1 MECILINPD
10 KIEEWMREVEQ
21 RPSSAP
27 LIIRYI
33 AGRLEELT
41 RRNEELRAEN
51 IALVSDKKVEE
62 YESRIAGLEYQLA
75 LLKRQVSGDTPG
87 IPQAAE
93 PAAPETLSLVVFTPG
108 GLVLRVELPPDQI
121 ASASVVANFHGVI
134 APDGVPP
141 GILVTSTQEELLFV
155 FDTGRTAALP
165 VTGIPV
171 LDPHSL
177 DWEQAFLQEPR
188 ASEEL
193 AVVLPISRMSL
204 YEFCIQ
210 TSRKGFVK
218 KIREPSLET
227 YIANAYLGTGV
238 IQRSDKMCSLVLSS
252 KQDRF
257 GMVSQQGYFFS
268 MEVERLPVAIEE
280 VMKLD
285 TGDHIVSTFILGK
298 KPSLMIATQ
307 TGKAVLRDSAWLEQ
321 ATSFKTKGQAVLSRE
336 RRDSGVRIVGAA
348 AVDENDW
355 GLVLK
360 SNGDFIAYNMSDLFA
375 TGSLLPGQSP
385 AQVLGFTTFR
395 LPPPAGAQS
404 AGTAKT
410 LAAPRGEH

>member
-1 MECILINPD
+1 MINPD

-33 AGRLEELT
+33 ASRLEELT

-51 IALVSDKKVEE
+51 IALVSEKKVEE
-62 YESRIAGLEYQLA
+62 YQNRIASLEYQLA
-75 LLKRQVSGDTPG
+75 LLKRQVSGDASLAAGMAQT
-87 IPQAAE
+87 AE
-93 PAAPETLSLVVFTPG
+93 PAVPETLSLLLFTPG

-121 ASASVVANFHGVI
+121 TSSGVVANFRGMI
-134 APDGVPP
+134 APDGIPP
-141 GILVTSTQEELLFV
+141 GLLVTSTHEELLFV
-155 FDTGRTAALP
+155 FDTGRTAAQP
-165 VTGIPV
+165 VIGIPP
-171 LDPHSL
+171 LDPQAL
-177 DWEQAFLQEPR
+177 EWEQAFLQEPR

-204 YEFCIQ
+204 YDFCIQ
-210 TSRKGFVK
+210 ASRKGFVK
-218 KIREPSLET
+218 KIREPALET

-238 IQRSDKMCSLVLSS
+238 IQRSDKMCSLVLGG
-252 KQDRF
+252 KQGRF
-257 GMVSQQGYFFS
+257 CMVSQMGFFFS
-268 MEVERLPVAIEE
+268 MEVDRLPVAIEE

-307 TGKAVLRDSAWLEQ
+307 TGKAVLRDAGWLEQ
-321 ATSFKTKGQAVLSRE
+321 AASFKTKGQPVLSRE

-360 SNGDFIAYNMSDLFA
+360 NNGELVAYKMSDLFA
-375 TGSLLPGQSP
+375 TGSLLPGQAP
-385 AQVLGFTTFR
+385 AQILGFTTFR
-395 LPPPAGAQS
+395 LPGPSVTPGGGS
-404 AGTAKT
+404 
-410 LAAPRGEH
+410 

>member
-1 MECILINPD
+1 MFLINPD

-33 AGRLEELT
+33 ASRLEELT
-41 RRNEELRAEN
+41 RRNERLRAEN
-51 IALVSDKKVEE
+51 IALVSEKKVEE
-62 YESRIAGLEYQLA
+62 YESRIAALEYQLA
-75 LLKRQVSGDTPG
+75 LLKRQVSGAGPETPQ
-87 IPQAAE
+87 PAQT
-93 PAAPETLSLVVFTPG
+93 PAAETLSLLVFTPG
-108 GLVLRVELPPDQI
+108 GLVLRVELPPDQM
-121 ASASVVANFHGVI
+121 ASSGVVASFHGMI
-134 APDGVPP
+134 APDGIPP
-141 GILVTSTQEELLFV
+141 ALLVTSTQEELLFV
-155 FDTGRTAALP
+155 FDTGRTVALP
-165 VTGIPV
+165 VIGIPA
-171 LDPHSL
+171 LDPQSL

-193 AVVLPISRMSL
+193 AAVLPISRMSL

-218 KIREPSLET
+218 KIREPALET

-238 IQRSDKMCSLVLSS
+238 IQRSDKMCSLLLGS

-257 GMVSQQGYFFS
+257 GMVSQQGFFFS

-285 TGDHIVSTFILGK
+285 TGDYVVSTFIMGK

-307 TGKAVLRDSAWLEQ
+307 TGKAVLRDAGWLEQ
-321 ATSFKTKGQAVLSRE
+321 ASSFKTKGQPVLSRQ

-360 SNGDFIAYNMSDLFA
+360 SDGELVAYKMSDLFA
-375 TGSLLPGQSP
+375 TGSLLPGQAP
-385 AQVLGFTTFR
+385 AQILGFAAFR
-395 LPPPAGAQS
+395 LPAVPALPG
-404 AGTAKT
+404 G
-410 LAAPRGEH
+410 PRGER

>member
-1 MECILINPD
+1 LVNPD

-33 AGRLEELT
+33 ASRLEELT

-51 IALVSDKKVEE
+51 IALVSEKKVEE
-62 YESRIAGLEYQLA
+62 YESRIAGLEYQVE
-75 LLKRQVSGDTPG
+75 LLKRQVSGEVTG
-87 IPQAAE
+87 LAQAAQ
-93 PAAPETLSLVVFTPG
+93 PAEAETLSLLAFTPG
-108 GLVLRVELPPDQI
+108 GLVLRVELQPGEL
-121 ASASVVANFHGVI
+121 ASSGLVANFRGVI
-134 APDGVPP
+134 APDGIPP
-141 GILVTSTQEELLFV
+141 AILVTSTQEELLFV
-155 FDTGRTAALP
+155 FDTGRTATLP
-165 VTGIPV
+165 VVGIPPI
-171 LDPHSL
+171 DHENL

-193 AVVLPISRMSL
+193 AAVLPISRMSL

-218 KIREPSLET
+218 RIREAALET

-238 IQRSDKMCSLVLSS
+238 IQRSDKMCSLVLGN

-268 MEVERLPVAIEE
+268 MEIDRLPVAIEE
-280 VMKLD
+280 VMRLD
-285 TGDHIVSTFILGK
+285 TGDHIVSTFTLGK

-307 TGKAVLRDSAWLEQ
+307 TGKAVLRDAAWLEQ
-321 ATSFKTKGQAVLSRE
+321 AASFKTKGQALLSRE
-336 RRDSGVRIVGAA
+336 RRDSGVRIVGAS

-360 SNGDFIAYNMSDLFA
+360 SDGNCVSYKMSDLFA
-375 TGSLLPGQSP
+375 TGSLLPGQAP
-385 AQVLGFTTFR
+385 AQILAFTTFR
-395 LPPPAGAQS
+395 LPGAAGAP
-404 AGTAKT
+404 K
-410 LAAPRGEH
+410 GER